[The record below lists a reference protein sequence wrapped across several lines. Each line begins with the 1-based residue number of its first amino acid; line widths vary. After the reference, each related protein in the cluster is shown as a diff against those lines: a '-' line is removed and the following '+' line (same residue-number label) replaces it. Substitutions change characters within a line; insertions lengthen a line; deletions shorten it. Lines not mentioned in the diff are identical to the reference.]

1 MKKKRG
7 QVTVFIILGFIVVIS
22 MGLLF
27 AANITPISAPVLYD
41 TKVKE
46 YVTGC
51 LEKYTDDGLE
61 LIGRQGGKLNFG
73 EVDYSLDDGLLYQG
87 YKVPYGINKSDS
99 REEHYPYRGAL
110 IRNSD
115 ELKFKNY
122 FGNYVT
128 GFDDHLSFLTP
139 LCNWKEYSPN
149 YFNIEGAKKTCETYG
164 REDTI
169 QDYLTRY
176 IKEKMDNCDVANAF
190 PEYDIKEEEVNIK
203 VIIGED
209 DLIIKAEFPIEVG
222 EGETKTKLLDFSINP
237 KVRLKKIHELAS
249 HLIGWEDSEGLGIL
263 PRGDV
268 TNLFFDII
276 RDAGSLDL
284 GCRKVDKIE
293 KVSCL
298 YPGMEI
304 IKVYNVC
311 PSCSGNKFDDI
322 LNITDKNSIING
334 KPFTFLFAIE
344 NRRPALDYIEPI
356 SLGETVEAFGYDPDD
371 GDVLSYKWY
380 VGDNPNPIQ
389 LWESNT
395 FGYTAGSLIVEVC
408 DNAGLCDSQ
417 QVQ

>member
-139 LCNWKEYSPN
+139 LCNWKEDSPN

-176 IKEKMDNCDVANAF
+176 LKEKMDNCDVANAF
-190 PEYDIKEEEVNIK
+190 PEYNIKEEEVNIK

-209 DLIIKAEFPIEVG
+209 DLIINVEYPIEASK
-222 EGETKTKLLDFSINP
+222 GETKKKLLDFSINP
-237 KVRLKKIHELAS
+237 KVRLK
-249 HLIGWEDSEGLGIL
+249 
-263 PRGDV
+263 
-268 TNLFFDII
+268 
-276 RDAGSLDL
+276 
-284 GCRKVDKIE
+284 KVDKIE

-371 GDVLSYKWY
+371 GDVLKYNWYKD
-380 VGDNPNPIQ
+380 GTLQ
-389 LWESNT
+389 SEHSNT
-395 FGYTAGSLIVEVC
+395 FTYTYNGESLTVEVC
-408 DNAGLCDSQ
+408 DNDVTSCDSQ
-417 QVQ
+417 DI

>member
-51 LEKYTDDGLE
+51 LEQYTNDGLE
-61 LIGRQGGKLNFG
+61 LIGRQGGKLISDENDLSY
-73 EVDYSLDDGLLYQG
+73 EG
-87 YKVPYGINKSDS
+87 YKVAYGIKKSDS

-139 LCNWKEYSPN
+139 LCNWKEDSPN

-176 IKEKMDNCDVANAF
+176 LKEKMDNCDVANAF
-190 PEYDIKEEEVNIK
+190 PEYNIKEEEVNIK

-209 DLIIKAEFPIEVG
+209 DLIINVEYPIEASK
-222 EGETKTKLLDFSINP
+222 GETKKKLLDFSINP

-371 GDVLSYKWY
+371 GDVLKYNWYKD
-380 VGDNPNPIQ
+380 GTLQ
-389 LWESNT
+389 SEHSNT
-395 FGYTAGSLIVEVC
+395 FTYTYNGESLTVEVC
-408 DNAGLCDSQ
+408 DNDVTSCDSQ
-417 QVQ
+417 DI